1 MNALQ
6 LKSLALRFGIAAFIS
21 CAVPGLIKAQQA
33 TNFKDEINIVYQNI
47 YRHFYDSSKQLFIEK
62 TVLKADEKP
71 YAYLWPVCALVQA
84 ANEMEVL
91 EPAKKILPP
100 VVAIIDKYYN
110 PAKAPHPGYDSYV
123 VSEGGGDRFYD
134 DNQWIGI
141 AYLDAYTR
149 NKDAAYLRLGKDI
162 YDYMLTGYDTVS
174 GGGLYWK
181 EFDKTTK
188 NTCSNGPAVIMALQ
202 LYDITKQK
210 RYMDTAMLLYDWT
223 NKNLQAADKLFYD
236 NIRLQARTI
245 DQRKY
250 TYNSGTMLQSNV
262 MLYGITKDKK
272 YLQRAQDLAAA
283 SLAHF
288 YKNNLYPDNYWF
300 NAVLLRGYIDLY
312 KVDGEKKYVQSFN
325 TYAKEVWKTQ
335 RDNKNLI
342 GTRKVK
348 SLIDQAGYLEIIA
361 RLAQVPG
368 LI

>member
-1 MNALQ
+1 M
-6 LKSLALRFGIAAFIS
+6 KYSHIKTSLLHCFVGTMVLCVTPS
-21 CAVPGLIKAQQA
+21 LLHAQA
-33 TNFKDEINIVYQNI
+33 GSNFKNEIGIVYHNI

-62 TVLKADEKP
+62 TVLKPDERP

-91 EPAKKILPP
+91 DQTKSLLPP
-100 VVAIIDKYYN
+100 VVKVIDKYYS
-110 PAKAPHPGYDSYV
+110 PGKAPHPGYDSYV

-149 NKDAAYLRLGKDI
+149 KKDAAYLRLGKDI

-181 EFDKTTK
+181 EFNTSTK
-188 NTCSNGPAVIMALQ
+188 NTCSNGPGIIMGLQ
-202 LYDITKQK
+202 LYNITREK
-210 RYMDTAMLLYDWT
+210 RYLDTALLLYEWT
-223 NKNLQAADKLFYD
+223 TKNLQAPDKLFWD
-236 NIRLQARTI
+236 NIRLPARTI

-250 TYNSGTMLQSNV
+250 TYNAGTMLQSNT
-262 MLYGITKDKK
+262 MLYGITRDKK
-272 YLQRAQDLAAA
+272 YLQRAQEIAAA

-300 NAVLLRGYIDLY
+300 NAVLLRGYIDLF
-312 KVDGEKKYVQSFN
+312 KIDGDTKYIQSFN
-325 TYAKEVWKTQ
+325 TYAKAVWKSQ
-335 RDNKNLI
+335 RDNKDLI

-361 RLAQVPG
+361 RLAQ
-368 LI
+368 LAL